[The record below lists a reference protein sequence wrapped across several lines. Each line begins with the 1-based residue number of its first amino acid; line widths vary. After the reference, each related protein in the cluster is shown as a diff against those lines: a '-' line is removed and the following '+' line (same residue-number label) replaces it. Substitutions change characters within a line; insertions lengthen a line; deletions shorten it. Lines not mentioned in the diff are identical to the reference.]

1 MPERGEVCEQDL
13 HMVKKIA
20 KFVAFRYLP
29 YLETHVSEGLVTR
42 EELYHE
48 GVIGCIKAKRNYD
61 PSRGISFV
69 KYAYMFI
76 KGEMIS
82 LLRMK
87 GALIHVPQEKYQQMK
102 YLQKER
108 ETGKSDFDVAEN
120 MGWEM
125 DRVVNLEALKP
136 KIVSTSSKP
145 KGDDSRKETL
155 GDLLQFK
162 AKSAESLLKEKE
174 FLEII
179 SKCIENIGRP
189 ESRLVLI
196 LRYKQEKTL
205 AQLSADFNCSI
216 ETIRNRQAEAEL
228 SVKKCLKR
236 NGVE

>member
-1 MPERGEVCEQDL
+1 MPETRDISEQDL

-20 KFVAFRYLP
+20 KFVSFKYLP
-29 YLETHVSEGLVTR
+29 RLETHVSEGLVTR
-42 EELYHE
+42 EELYHQ
-48 GVIGCIKAKRNYD
+48 GVIGCIKAKRSYD
-61 PSRGISFV
+61 PSRGHFV
-69 KYAYMFI
+69 KYAYKFI

-136 KIVSTSSKP
+136 KIVSTSSRP
-145 KGDDSRKETL
+145 KGDDFSRDTL
-155 GDLLQFK
+155 GDLLEFK
-162 AKSAESLLKEKE
+162 GKSSESLLKEKE

-179 SKCIENIGRP
+179 SKCIENIGRA
-189 ESRLVLI
+189 ESRFVLI
-196 LRYKQEKTL
+196 SRYKQEKTL

-216 ETIRNRQAEAEL
+216 ETIRNRQAEAEM

>member
-1 MPERGEVCEQDL
+1 MPETRDISKQDL

-20 KFVAFRYLP
+20 RFVSFKYLP
-29 YLETHVSEGLVTR
+29 RLETHASEGLVTR
-42 EELYHE
+42 EELYHQ
-48 GVIGCIKAKRNYD
+48 GVIGCIKAKRSYE
-61 PSRGISFV
+61 PLKGCFV
-69 KYAYMFI
+69 KYAYKFI

-108 ETGKSDFDVAEN
+108 ETGKSDFDVAEK

-136 KIVSTSSKP
+136 KIVSTSSRP
-145 KGDDSRKETL
+145 KGDAFSRDTL
-155 GDLLQFK
+155 GDLLEFK
-162 AKSAESLLKEKE
+162 GKSAESLLKEKE
-174 FLEII
+174 ILEII
-179 SKCIENIGRP
+179 SICIENIGRA
-189 ESRLVLI
+189 ESRFVLI
-196 LRYKQEKTL
+196 SRYKQEKTL

>member
-1 MPERGEVCEQDL
+1 MPEKRDVSKNDL
-13 HMVKKIA
+13 QLVNKIS
-20 KFVAFRYLP
+20 KIVAFKYRLRP
-29 YLETHVSEGLVTR
+29 ETHAFEGLVTR
-42 EELYHE
+42 EELYHQ
-48 GVIGCIKAKRNYD
+48 GVIGCIKAKRSYE
-61 PSRGISFV
+61 PLKGSFV
-69 KYAYMFI
+69 KYAYKFI

-87 GALIHVPQEKYQQMK
+87 GALIHVPQEKYKQMK

-108 ETGKSDFDVAEN
+108 EIGKSDFDVAEN

-125 DRVVNLEALKP
+125 DRVVNLETLKP
-136 KIVSTSSKP
+136 KIVSTSSRP
-145 KGDDSRKETL
+145 KGDDFSRGTL
-155 GDLLQFK
+155 GDLLEFK
-162 AKSAESLLKEKE
+162 GKSSESLLKEKE

-179 SKCIENIGRP
+179 SNCIENIGRA
-189 ESRLVLI
+189 ESRFVLI
-196 LRYKQEKTL
+196 SRYKQEKTL